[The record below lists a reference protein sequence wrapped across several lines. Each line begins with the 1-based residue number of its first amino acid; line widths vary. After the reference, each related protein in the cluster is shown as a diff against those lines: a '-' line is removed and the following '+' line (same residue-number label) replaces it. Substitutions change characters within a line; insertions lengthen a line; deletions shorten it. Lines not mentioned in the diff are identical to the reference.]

1 MNPKSRYFVRTRGSF
16 GTDIDAVDMG
26 LLGMSAITLASA
38 GGDYSNTKRAAG
50 IDKDCVARERLCR
63 GVISVKV
70 GAGGDARRSIT

>member
-1 MNPKSRYFVRTRGSF
+1 
-16 GTDIDAVDMG
+16 MG

-63 GVISVKV
+63 GVIAVKV